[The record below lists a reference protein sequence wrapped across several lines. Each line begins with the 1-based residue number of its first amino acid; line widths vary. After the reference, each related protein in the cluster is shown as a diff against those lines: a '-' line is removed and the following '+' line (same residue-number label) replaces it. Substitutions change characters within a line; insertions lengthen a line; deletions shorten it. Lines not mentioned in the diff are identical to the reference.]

1 MKLCKV
7 IGTVVATI
15 KRADLNGHRM
25 LLVQEVGKRSGE
37 KIVAL
42 DVVGAGV
49 GQTVLVTS
57 GTAAR
62 VATGNP
68 GSSTNAA
75 IVGIVDEGASN
86 LGSGAG

>member
-1 MKLCKV
+1 
-7 IGTVVATI
+7 
-15 KRADLNGHRM
+15 M

-37 KIVAL
+37 KIVAV
-42 DVVGAGV
+42 DVVGAGI
-49 GQTVLVTS
+49 GQIVLVTS

-75 IVGIVDEGASN
+75 IVGIVDEHASN
-86 LGSGAG
+86 LGAGGDEHR

>member
-15 KRADLNGHRM
+15 KRSDLTGQRM
-25 LLVQEVGKRSGE
+25 LLVQEGSGRSGA
-37 KIVAL
+37 KLVAL
-42 DVVGAGV
+42 DVVGAGM
-49 GQTVLVTS
+49 GQWVLVTS

-68 GSSTNAA
+68 GSSTDAA
-75 IVGIVDEGASN
+75 IVAIVDENASDIAT
-86 LGSGAG
+86 SGA

>member
-15 KRADLNGHRM
+15 KRPDLTGHRM
-25 LLVQEVGKRSGE
+25 LLVQEEGKRSGG
-37 KIVAL
+37 KLVAL
-42 DVVGAGV
+42 DLVGAGV
-49 GQTVLVTS
+49 GQLVLVTS

-68 GSSTNAA
+68 GCSANAA

-86 LGSGAG
+86 LSASDK

>member
-15 KRADLNGHRM
+15 KRPDLTGHRM

-37 KIVAL
+37 RIVAV
-42 DVVGAGV
+42 DVVGAGA
-49 GQTVLVTS
+49 GQIVLVTS

-75 IVGIVDEGASN
+75 IVGIVDENASS
-86 LGSGAG
+86 LGTDKE

>member
-49 GQTVLVTS
+49 GQTVLVT
-57 GTAAR
+57 
-62 VATGNP
+62 
-68 GSSTNAA
+68 
-75 IVGIVDEGASN
+75 
-86 LGSGAG
+86 